1 MSDEHSRRLALWRYE
16 IIAPLL
22 GLDDTTRGSL
32 KAALHRLAA
41 RTYPHPDR
49 GPVRFAEGTLEHW
62 LYDYK
67 QHGLGGLEP
76 ATRKDRGKSRRLDDT
91 LAEAIESLAT
101 ERPQLDGRALL
112 LELRAADP
120 ERSVPSL
127 STLYR
132 FLRARGLDQRR
143 APARRDHRAYAFDLA
158 GDCWQGDIMFGPSL
172 PSANGRRARTYLFA
186 IIDDATRLVAH
197 AQFYFE
203 QHLRSLK
210 DCLKQALLKRGVPRR
225 LYFDNGKVFRS
236 RLLLLVAARLGL
248 HLLHTRPYQP
258 QGRAK
263 LERWFGTVRRGFLRR
278 LDVDRLEGIDAL
290 NRLLFAWV
298 EGEYHVTAHRG
309 LDGERPLD
317 RWMRLSE
324 GIRPLPRD
332 VDLDELFLDQTSRRV
347 AKDGTFTL
355 DGRTFEA
362 GPGFIGLRVDLR
374 FDPFDLRRVFLLAPD
389 GTRVAVFPVDLA
401 GNRRVRRHSG
411 SDSSPSPA
419 VAPLRSLARL
429 ADHIDPQ
436 PVATPRSSDEEPNE

>member
-1 MSDEHSRRLALWRYE
+1 MSDEHARRLALWRYE
-16 IIAPLL
+16 ILAPLL
-22 GLDDTTRGSL
+22 ALDDSTRGSL
-32 KAALHRLAA
+32 KAALRRLAA
-41 RTYPHPDR
+41 RTYTHPDR
-49 GPVRFAEGTLEHW
+49 GPVRFAAGTLEHW

-67 QHGLGGLEP
+67 RYGLVGLEP
-76 ATRKDRGKSRRLDDT
+76 ATRKDRGKSRRLDDA
-91 LAEAIESLAT
+91 LAETIESLAT
-101 ERPQLDGRALL
+101 QRPDLDGPALL
-112 LELRAADP
+112 AELRAADP
-120 ERSVPSL
+120 QRPIPSL

-132 FLRARGLDQRR
+132 FLRARGLAERR

-172 PSANGRRARTYLFA
+172 ANANGRRARTYLFA
-186 IIDDATRLVAH
+186 ILDDATRLVAH

-236 RLLLLVAARLGL
+236 RLLLLVAARLGM

-290 NRLLFAWV
+290 NRLLFAWI
-298 EGEYHVTAHRG
+298 EGQYHLTSHRG
-309 LDGERPLD
+309 LDGDRPLD

-362 GPGFIGLRVDLR
+362 GPSFLGLRVDIR
-374 FDPFDLRRVFLLAPD
+374 YDPFDLRRVFLLAPD
-389 GTRVAVFPVDLA
+389 ETRVAVFPVDLA
-401 GNRRVRRHSG
+401 GNRRVRRRSG
-411 SDSSPSPA
+411 PDDAPPA
-419 VAPLRSLARL
+419 ATPLRSLTQL
-429 ADHIDPQ
+429 ADHIDSQ
-436 PVATPRSSDEEPNE
+436 TTPSQRSSDEDPNQ